1 MIKKIALLCLFEL
14 FIFKAVSIN
23 PKIIDTL
30 EIHKQIKVFNIDED
44 ILNFKSNFFCSIV
57 FKNDSTLYYNPNG
70 TLHLF
75 KISLGENTIV
85 SKISN
90 SVYGGHNFD
99 RELFIH
105 NNIVYSY
112 GGKGLFNTYPRL
124 SYFDS
129 SLSGWLEKDIK
140 NYPFDAR
147 EVMNSWKFGNKVMVL
162 LNHFSESIFNKTDEI
177 YQFSFGEFDLTN
189 FEYIQ
194 HFTFESRDTDLGLI
208 KGNYFYDSELY
219 SIVGTYEDK
228 GRIGYRV
235 FNKKEGSLIRTSKL
249 DGLERVDGF
258 SYVYIKD
265 STVFY
270 RSYEGEISS
279 FNVNAGTKINTKYFL
294 KQYKGRAN
302 DSFGYKVFLIIIS
315 LVLVIGAC
323 YRESLIYKLR
333 KKNKLS
339 ENKLSD
345 NKIKDTLYIQ
355 EKLMKYKNS
364 IITKEELDE
373 LLNISHYS
381 YETIK
386 TRRSMMINQINQDGK
401 MMITRVRQK
410 DDKRFYDYNISI
422 K

>member
-1 MIKKIALLCLFEL
+1 M
-14 FIFKAVSIN
+14 
-23 PKIIDTL
+23 
-30 EIHKQIKVFNIDED
+30 
-44 ILNFKSNFFCSIV
+44 
-57 FKNDSTLYYNPNG
+57 
-70 TLHLF
+70 
-75 KISLGENTIV
+75 
-85 SKISN
+85 
-90 SVYGGHNFD
+90 
-99 RELFIH
+99 
-105 NNIVYSY
+105 
-112 GGKGLFNTYPRL
+112 
-124 SYFDS
+124 
-129 SLSGWLEKDIK
+129 SGWLEKDIK

-162 LNHFSESIFNKTDEI
+162 LNHFSESIFNKNDEI

-194 HFTFESRDTDLGLI
+194 HFTFESRDTELGLI

-219 SIVGTYEDK
+219 SILGTYEDK
-228 GRIGYRV
+228 GKIGYRV
-235 FNKKEGSLIRTSKL
+235 FDKKEGSLIRTSKL
-249 DGLERVDGF
+249 DGLERVDGL

-270 RSYEGEISS
+270 RSHEGEISS
-279 FNVNAGTKINTKYFL
+279 FNVNAGTKINTKYIL
-294 KQYKGRAN
+294 RQYKGRAN
-302 DSFGYKVFLIIIS
+302 DMFGYKVFLIIIF
-315 LVLVIGAC
+315 LVLVIGVC

-333 KKNKLS
+333 KKNKS
-339 ENKLSD
+339 SN
-345 NKIKDTLYIQ
+345 NQIKDTLYIQ
-355 EKLMKYKNS
+355 EKLMRHKNS